1 MNPQRTPRNPRGTP
15 GNPRGRPDNPRGTPG
30 NPRGAPGLLGR
41 ILLQTGAIDRGAL
54 TRALREQRQTGE
66 RLGTTLVRMKACG
79 EEEVAEALAR
89 QINLPYVPPPLKVGK
104 DALTRVGESLAR
116 SKTVLPLLVEDRVLR
131 LAMADPL
138 DLATADD
145 VQFRTGLR
153 VDPVVASPS
162 AISEALDRA
171 LGGGLRV
178 FVAALPGEEARAG
191 RDHARGEARAPA
203 VQLVDR
209 VLGEAVAVGASD
221 VHLERYG
228 GELRVRLRVDGVL
241 GHAVKLPRWSREAVL
256 SRVKILAGM
265 DISVKQR
272 PQDGGFTYDRD
283 GRHFRVRVSTIPV
296 DHGEKAVLRILDPGR
311 APADLEGV
319 GLAEE
324 DLAAVRGMLARRQGV
339 ILAAGPTGSGKSTT
353 LFGALGEL
361 DRKRQNVVTLE
372 DPIEYRLDG
381 VNQVQVRPKTGL
393 TFPVA
398 LRAVLRQDPDVVMVG
413 EIRDRETAEIAMAA
427 AVTGHLV
434 LSSIHTIDAPG
445 AIARL
450 LNMGVPA
457 YLVAG
462 GLSGVIAQRLVRR
475 ACPACRGTGRACDR
489 CEGGFRGRIGIFQV
503 LVMSDRLRDEAG
515 AGASTSALRELA
527 VAAGMGS
534 MAGDA
539 RRKLAEGLTTPHEV
553 GRVIGGRSAARLAC
567 EGCGEELPPTCLGCP
582 WCGAPRVPT
591 CACGRE
597 LKSAWRFCPDCL
609 RPATPADGASAPP
622 AP

>member
-1 MNPQRTPRNPRGTP
+1 MITREAR
-15 GNPRGRPDNPRGTPG
+15 
-30 NPRGAPGLLGR
+30 A
-41 ILLQTGAIDRGAL
+41 
-54 TRALREQRQTGE
+54 RALEEQRQTGE
-66 RLGTTLVRMKACG
+66 RLGTTLVRLKACG
-79 EEEVAEALAR
+79 EEDVAQALAR
-89 QINLPYVPPPLKVGK
+89 QLSLPYVPPPLEAGK
-104 DALTRVGESLAR
+104 EALPRVGENLAR
-116 SKTVLPLLVEDRVLR
+116 SNTVLPLQIGDRTLR

-138 DLATADD
+138 DLATADN

-153 VDPVVASPS
+153 VEPVVASRS
-162 AISEALDRA
+162 AIAEALDRT
-171 LGGGLRV
+171 LGDGLQV
-178 FVAALPGEEARAG
+178 FVAALPGDGSRADRRGYGRGRTEEA
-191 RDHARGEARAPA
+191 PV

-209 VLGEAVAVGASD
+209 ILAEAVAMGASD
-221 VHLERYG
+221 VHLERH
-228 GELRVRLRVDGVL
+228 GEDLRVRLRVDGVL
-241 GHAVKLPRWSREAVL
+241 RDVVELPSWSREAVL
-256 SRVKILAGM
+256 SRVKILGGM
-265 DISVKQR
+265 DIAIKQR
-272 PQDGGFTYDRD
+272 PQDGGFTYDRE
-283 GRHFRVRVSTIPV
+283 GRHFRVRVSMIPV
-296 DHGEKAVLRILDPGR
+296 DQGEKAVLRILDPGR

-319 GLAEE
+319 GLGEE
-324 DLAAVRGMLARRQGV
+324 DLAVVRQILARRQGV

-353 LFGALGEL
+353 LFGALSEL
-361 DRKRQNVVTLE
+361 DRKRQNIVTLE
-372 DPIEYRLDG
+372 DPIEYRVDG
-381 VNQVQVRPKTGL
+381 VNQVQVRPKAGL

-475 ACPACRGTGRACDR
+475 ACPACRGAGGSCDQ
-489 CEGGFRGRIGIFQV
+489 CEEGFSGRIGIFQV
-503 LVMSDRLRDEAG
+503 LVMTDRLRDEVN

-534 MAGDA
+534 MAADA

-553 GRVIGGRSAARLAC
+553 GRVIGGGAAIRLSCA
-567 EGCGEELPPTCLGCP
+567 GCRREIPPTCLGCP
-582 WCGAPRVPT
+582 HCGAPRVLT

-597 LKSAWRFCPDCL
+597 LKRGWRFCPDCL
-609 RPATPADGASAPP
+609 RPATPPPGSSVPHAP
-622 AP
+622 

>member
-1 MNPQRTPRNPRGTP
+1 MNPQSTP
-15 GNPRGRPDNPRGTPG
+15 GNPRSTPK
-30 NPRGAPGLLGR
+30 LLGR
-41 ILLQTGAIDRGAL
+41 ILLDTGAIARGAL
-54 TRALREQRQTGE
+54 TRALHEQRQTGE

-79 EEEVAEALAR
+79 EEEVAQALAR
-89 QINLPYVPPPLKVGK
+89 QLNLPYVPPPLEAGE
-104 DALTRVGESLAR
+104 DALPRVGESLAR
-116 SKTVLPLLVEDRVLR
+116 SKTVLPLLVEERVLR
-131 LAMADPL
+131 LAMGDPL

-153 VDPVVASPS
+153 VEPVVASRS

-171 LGGGLRV
+171 LGGGLQV
-178 FVAALPGEEARAG
+178 FVAALPGEASREG
-191 RDHARGEARAPA
+191 RGYVRGEAQAPA

-209 VLGEAVAVGASD
+209 VLSEAVAVGASD
-221 VHLERYG
+221 VHLERH
-228 GELRVRLRVDGVL
+228 GEQLRVRLRVDGVL
-241 GHAVKLPRWSREAVL
+241 RHAVKLPKWSREAVL
-256 SRVKILAGM
+256 SRVKILGGM

-272 PQDGGFTYDRD
+272 PQDGGFTYDRE

-296 DHGEKAVLRILDPGR
+296 DQGEKAVLRILDPGR
-311 APADLEGV
+311 APTDLEEV
-319 GLAEE
+319 GLGEE

-381 VNQVQVRPKTGL
+381 VNQVQVRPKAGL

-475 ACPACRGTGRACDR
+475 ACPACRGTGRACDQ
-489 CEGGFRGRIGIFQV
+489 CQGGFRGRIGIFQV
-503 LVMSDRLRDEAG
+503 LVMTDRLRDEVG

-527 VAAGMGS
+527 LAAGMGS

-553 GRVIGGRSAARLAC
+553 GRVIGGAATTRLAC
-567 EGCGEELPPTCLGCP
+567 AECGEELPPGCLGCP

-597 LKSAWRFCPDCL
+597 LKGAWRFCPDCL
-609 RPATPADGASAPP
+609 RPATHASGASAPP

>member
-1 MNPQRTPRNPRGTP
+1 MNTRSTPK
-15 GNPRGRPDNPRGTPG
+15 
-30 NPRGAPGLLGR
+30 LLGR
-41 ILLQTGAIDRGAL
+41 LLLDTGAITREAL
-54 TRALREQRQTGE
+54 SRALEEQRQTGE

-79 EEEVAEALAR
+79 EEDVARGLAR
-89 QINLPYVPPPLKVGK
+89 QLNLAYVPPPLEAHG
-104 DALTRVGESLAR
+104 DALPRVGEGLAR
-116 SKTVLPLLVEDRVLR
+116 ANSVLPLGVANRVLR

-153 VDPVVASPS
+153 VEPVVASRS
-162 AISEALDRA
+162 AIAEALDRM
-171 LGGGLRV
+171 LGDGLQV
-178 FVAALPGEEARAG
+178 YVAALPGEEGRAG
-191 RDHARGEARAPA
+191 RGYGARGSRAAPA

-209 VLGEAVAVGASD
+209 ILAEAVAVGASD
-221 VHLERYG
+221 VHLERI
-228 GELRVRLRVDGVL
+228 GEDLWVRLRVDGVL
-241 GHAVKLPRWSREAVL
+241 RQAVELPKWSREAVL
-256 SRVKILAGM
+256 SRVKILGGM
-265 DISVKQR
+265 DISVKQL
-272 PQDGGFTYDRD
+272 PQDGGFTYERTD
-283 GRHFRVRVSTIPV
+283 RHFRVRVSTLPV
-296 DHGEKAVLRILDPGR
+296 DQGEKAVLRILDPGR

-319 GLAEE
+319 GLVED
-324 DLAAVRGMLARRQGV
+324 DLAAVRGMIARRQGV
-339 ILAAGPTGSGKSTT
+339 ILASGPTGSGKSTT

-361 DRKRQNVVTLE
+361 DRRRQNIVTLE

-381 VNQVQVRPKTGL
+381 INQVQVRPKAGL

-434 LSSIHTIDAPG
+434 LSTLHTIDAPG

-475 ACPACRGTGRACDR
+475 ACPACRGVGRACDH
-489 CEGGFRGRIGIFQV
+489 CEEGFRGRIGLFQV
-503 LVMSDRLRDEAG
+503 LVMTDRLRDQVN
-515 AGASTSALRELA
+515 AGASTAALRELA

-534 MAGDA
+534 MEGDA

-553 GRVIGGRSAARLAC
+553 GRVIGRAAAAPHSC
-567 EGCGEELPPTCLGCP
+567 AGCGEEVPPACLGCP
-582 WCGAPRVPT
+582 YCGAPRAPT
-591 CACGRE
+591 CACDRE
-597 LKSAWRFCPDCL
+597 LKPGWRFCPDCL
-609 RPATPADGASAPP
+609 RPATPAEEASASR
-622 AP
+622 AR

>member
-1 MNPQRTPRNPRGTP
+1 MNPQSTPRNPRSR
-15 GNPRGRPDNPRGTPG
+15 PR
-30 NPRGAPGLLGR
+30 LLGR
-41 ILLQTGAIDRGAL
+41 ILLDTGAIAREAL
-54 TRALREQRQTGE
+54 TRALQEQRQTGD
-66 RLGTTLVRMKACG
+66 RLGTTLVRMRACG
-79 EEEVAEALAR
+79 EEEVAQALAR
-89 QINLPYVPPPLKVGK
+89 QLNLPYVPPPLEAGE
-104 DALTRVGESLAR
+104 DALPRVGESLAR
-116 SKTVLPLLVEDRVLR
+116 SKTVLPLHAEDRMLR

-153 VDPVVASPS
+153 VEPVVASPS

-171 LGGGLRV
+171 LGGGLQV
-178 FVAALPGEEARAG
+178 FVAALPGEESASR
-191 RDHARGEARAPA
+191 RYVRREAQAPA

-221 VHLERYG
+221 VHLERHG

-241 GHAVKLPRWSREAVL
+241 RHAVKLPKWSREAVL
-256 SRVKILAGM
+256 SRVKILGGM

-272 PQDGGFTYDRD
+272 PQDGGFTYDHK

-311 APADLEGV
+311 APTDLEEV
-319 GLAEE
+319 GLGGD
-324 DLAAVRGMLARRQGV
+324 DLATVRGMLARRQGV

-381 VNQVQVRPKTGL
+381 VNQVQVRPKAGL

-445 AIARL
+445 ALARL

-475 ACPACRGTGRACDR
+475 ACPACRGTGRACDQ
-489 CEGGFRGRIGIFQV
+489 CDGGFRGRIGIFQV
-503 LVMSDRLRDEAG
+503 LVMTDRLRDEVG
-515 AGASTSALRELA
+515 AGASTSVLRELA

-553 GRVIGGRSAARLAC
+553 GRVIGGGAATQLAC
-567 EGCGEELPPTCLGCP
+567 EECGEELPPTSLGCP

-597 LKSAWRFCPDCL
+597 LKGAWRFCPECL
-609 RPATPADGASAPP
+609 RPATPAVGASAPP

>member
-1 MNPQRTPRNPRGTP
+1 MNPRSTPTTPRSTP
-15 GNPRGRPDNPRGTPG
+15 K
-30 NPRGAPGLLGR
+30 LLGR
-41 ILLQTGAIDRGAL
+41 ILVDTGAISRGAL
-54 TRALREQRQTGE
+54 KRALREQQQTGE
-66 RLGTTLVRMKACG
+66 RLGTTLVRMKVCD
-79 EEEVAEALAR
+79 EEDVARGLAR
-89 QINLPYVPPPLKVGK
+89 QLNLSYVQPPLEAGK
-104 DALTRVGESLAR
+104 DVLPRVGETLAR
-116 SKTVLPLLVEDRVLR
+116 ANTILPLSVEKRVLR

-145 VQFRTGLR
+145 VQFRTGLP
-153 VDPVVASPS
+153 VDPVVASRS

-171 LGGGLRV
+171 LGDGLQV
-178 FVAALPGEEARAG
+178 FVAALPGEEARSRRG
-191 RDHARGEARAPA
+191 YARGGTRAPA

-209 VLGEAVAVGASD
+209 ILGEAVAARASD
-221 VHLERYG
+221 VHLERNG
-228 GELRVRLRVDGVL
+228 DDLRVRLRVDGVL
-241 GHAVKLPRWSREAVL
+241 RQAVTLPKWSREAVL
-256 SRVKILAGM
+256 SRVKILGGM

-272 PQDGGFTYDRD
+272 PQDGGFTYDRE

-296 DHGEKAVLRILDPGR
+296 DQGEKAVLRILDPGR

-319 GLAEE
+319 GLGED
-324 DLAAVRGMLARRQGV
+324 DLAAVRVMLARRQGV

-361 DRKRQNVVTLE
+361 DRKRQNIVTLE
-372 DPIEYRLDG
+372 DPIEYRLGG
-381 VNQVQVRPKTGL
+381 VNQVQVRPKAGL

-475 ACPACRGTGRACDR
+475 ACPACRGVGRACDQ
-489 CEGGFRGRIGIFQV
+489 CEEGFRGRIGIFQV
-503 LVMSDRLRDEAG
+503 LVMTDHLRDEVG

-534 MAGDA
+534 LAGDA

-553 GRVIGGRSAARLAC
+553 GRVIGGAAAAQPTC
-567 EGCGEELPPTCLGCP
+567 ATCGEELPPTCLGCP
-582 WCGAPRVPT
+582 HCGAPRVPT

-609 RPATPADGASAPP
+609 RPATPAGGASAPLEP
-622 AP
+622 

>member
-1 MNPQRTPRNPRGTP
+1 MNTRGTP
-15 GNPRGRPDNPRGTPG
+15 K
-30 NPRGAPGLLGR
+30 LLGR
-41 ILLQTGAIDRGAL
+41 ILLDTGAIDR
-54 TRALREQRQTGE
+54 RALARALEEQRQTGE
-66 RLGTTLVRMKACG
+66 RLGATLVRMRACG
-79 EEEVAEALAR
+79 EEDVARGLAR
-89 QINLPYVPPPLKVGK
+89 QLSLPYAAPPLHVRD
-104 DALTRVGESLAR
+104 DALPRVGESLAR
-116 SKTVLPLLVEDRVLR
+116 AHSVLPLRVRDGALR

-138 DLATADD
+138 DLSTADD

-153 VDPVVASPS
+153 VEPMVASRA

-171 LGGGLRV
+171 LGDGLEV
-178 FVAALPGEEARAG
+178 FVAALPGERSRAG
-191 RDHARGEARAPA
+191 RGHGGEGAQAAPA

-209 VLGEAVAVGASD
+209 ILAEAVAVGASD
-221 VHLERYG
+221 VHLERH
-228 GELRVRLRVDGVL
+228 GEDLRVRLRVDGVL
-241 GHAVKLPRWSREAVL
+241 RGAVELPMWSREAVL
-256 SRVKILAGM
+256 SRVKILGGM

-272 PQDGGFTYDRD
+272 PQDGGFTYDRA

-296 DHGEKAVLRILDPGR
+296 DQGEKAVLRILDPGR

-319 GLAEE
+319 GMAEA

-361 DRKRQNVVTLE
+361 DRTRQNIVTLE

-381 VNQVQVRPKTGL
+381 VNQVQVRPKAGL

-398 LRAVLRQDPDVVMVG
+398 LRAVLRQDPDMVMVG

-475 ACPACRGTGRACDR
+475 ACPACRGVGRACDQ
-489 CEGGFRGRIGIFQV
+489 CEDGFRGRIGIFQV
-503 LVMSDRLRDEAG
+503 LVMTDRLRDAVG
-515 AGASTSALRELA
+515 SGASTSALRELA

-534 MAGDA
+534 MARDA
-539 RRKLAEGLTTPHEV
+539 RRKLAEALTTPHEV
-553 GRVIGGRSAARLAC
+553 GRVIGGAAATQLSCAAC
-567 EGCGEELPPTCLGCP
+567 GRDLPPDCVGCP
-582 WCGAPRVPT
+582 HCGVPRAPM

-597 LKSAWRFCPDCL
+597 LKGAWRFCPDCL
-609 RPATPADGASAPP
+609 RPVTPADEASAPP
-622 AP
+622 EP

>member
-1 MNPQRTPRNPRGTP
+1 MNAQTTPANPRRTPR
-15 GNPRGRPDNPRGTPG
+15 
-30 NPRGAPGLLGR
+30 LLGR
-41 ILLQTGAIDRGAL
+41 ILLDAGAIAREAL
-54 TRALREQRQTGE
+54 ARALEEQRQTGE

-79 EEEVAEALAR
+79 EEDVARALAR
-89 QINLPYVPPPLKVGK
+89 QLNLPYVPPPLEAGR
-104 DALTRVGESLAR
+104 DALPRVGEGLAR
-116 SKTVLPLLVEDRVLR
+116 SKTVLPLLVEERVLR
-131 LAMADPL
+131 LAMGDPL

-153 VDPVVASPS
+153 VEPVVASRS
-162 AISEALDRA
+162 AISDALDRA
-171 LGGGLRV
+171 LGGDLQV
-178 FVAALPGEEARAG
+178 FVAALPGEEARPG
-191 RDHARGEARAPA
+191 RGYARGEVQAPA

-209 VLGEAVAVGASD
+209 ILGEAVAVGASD
-221 VHLERYG
+221 VHLERQG
-228 GELRVRLRVDGVL
+228 DELRVRMRVDGVL
-241 GHAVKLPRWSREAVL
+241 RHAVELPRWSREAVL
-256 SRVKILAGM
+256 SRVKILGGM

-272 PQDGGFTYDRD
+272 PQDGGFTYDRE

-311 APADLEGV
+311 APTDLEGV
-319 GLAEE
+319 GLGED

-381 VNQVQVRPKTGL
+381 VNQVQVRPKAGL

-398 LRAVLRQDPDVVMVG
+398 LRSVLRQDPDVVMVG
-413 EIRDRETAEIAMAA
+413 EIRDRETAEIAIAA

-475 ACPACRGTGRACDR
+475 ACPACRGTGRGCDR
-489 CEGGFRGRIGIFQV
+489 CEDGFRGRIGIFQV
-503 LVMSDRLRDEAG
+503 LVMTDRLRDEVG

-527 VAAGMGS
+527 LAAGMGS

-553 GRVIGGRSAARLAC
+553 GRVIGGGAATRLAC
-567 EGCGEELPPTCLGCP
+567 AGCGEELPPTCLGCP
-582 WCGAPRVPT
+582 WCGAPRVAT

-597 LKSAWRFCPDCL
+597 LKGAWRFCPDCL
-609 RPATPADGASAPP
+609 RPATPPAGASAPA

>member
-1 MNPQRTPRNPRGTP
+1 MNPRNTPRTPRSTPR
-15 GNPRGRPDNPRGTPG
+15 
-30 NPRGAPGLLGR
+30 LLGR
-41 ILLQTGAIDRGAL
+41 ILLETGTITRRTL
-54 TRALREQRQTGE
+54 TRALDEQQQTGE
-66 RLGTTLVRMKACG
+66 RLGTTLVRIRACG
-79 EEEVAEALAR
+79 EEDVARGLAR
-89 QINLPYVPPPLKVGK
+89 QLNLPYVPPPLEAGK
-104 DALTRVGESLAR
+104 DALPRVGESLAR
-116 SKTVLPLLVEDRVLR
+116 ANAVLPLRMKERVLR

-153 VDPVVASPS
+153 VEPVVASRS

-171 LGGGLRV
+171 LGDGLQV

-191 RDHARGEARAPA
+191 RGYARRGDQAPA

-209 VLGEAVAVGASD
+209 ILGEAVALGASD
-221 VHLERYG
+221 VHLERDG

-241 GHAVKLPRWSREAVL
+241 RPAVKLPRWSREAVV
-256 SRVKILAGM
+256 SRVKILGGL

-272 PQDGGFTYDRD
+272 PQDGGFTYDRE
-283 GRHFRVRVSTIPV
+283 GRHFRVRASTIPV
-296 DHGEKAVLRILDPGR
+296 DQGEKAVLRILDPGR
-311 APADLEGV
+311 APSDLEGV
-319 GLAEE
+319 GLGED

-353 LFGALGEL
+353 LFSALGEL
-361 DRKRQNVVTLE
+361 DRERQNIVTLE
-372 DPIEYRLDG
+372 DPIEYRLEG
-381 VNQVQVRPKTGL
+381 VNQVQVRPKAGL

-450 LNMGVPA
+450 LNMGVPS

-475 ACPACRGTGRACDR
+475 ACPACRGVGRDCDK
-489 CEGGFRGRIGIFQV
+489 CEDGFRGRMGIFQV
-503 LVMSDRLRDEAG
+503 LAMTDRLRDEVG

-527 VAAGMGS
+527 VEAGMGS

-553 GRVIGGRSAARLAC
+553 GRVIGGAAATQFAC
-567 EGCGEELPPTCLGCP
+567 QGCGEELPPTGVGCP
-582 WCGAPRVPT
+582 WCGLPRVST

-597 LKSAWRFCPDCL
+597 LERGWRFCPDCL
-609 RPATPADGASAPP
+609 RPATPAPDASAAP

>member
-1 MNPQRTPRNPRGTP
+1 MNTRSTPK
-15 GNPRGRPDNPRGTPG
+15 
-30 NPRGAPGLLGR
+30 LLGR
-41 ILLQTGAIDRGAL
+41 ILLDTGAITR
-54 TRALREQRQTGE
+54 RALARALEEQQQTGE
-66 RLGTTLVRMKACG
+66 RLGTTLVRTKACG
-79 EEEVAEALAR
+79 EEDVAQGLAR
-89 QINLPYVPPPLKVGK
+89 QLNLPYVPPPLEARD
-104 DALTRVGESLAR
+104 DALQRVGESLAR
-116 SKTVLPLLVEDRVLR
+116 SNGVLPLRVADQVLR

-153 VDPVVASPS
+153 VEPVVASRS
-162 AISEALDRA
+162 AIAEALDRA
-171 LGGGLRV
+171 LGEGLQV
-178 FVAALPGEEARAG
+178 FVAALPGQEGRPGRGYDRGGART
-191 RDHARGEARAPA
+191 APA

-209 VLGEAVAVGASD
+209 ILAEAVTVGASD
-221 VHLERYG
+221 VHLERN
-228 GELRVRLRVDGVL
+228 GEDLQVRLRVDGVL
-241 GHAVKLPRWSREAVL
+241 GHSVKLPRWSREAVL
-256 SRVKILAGM
+256 SRVKIVAGM

-272 PQDGGFTYDRD
+272 PQDGGFTYDRED
-283 GRHFRVRVSTIPV
+283 RHFRVRVSTIPV
-296 DHGEKAVLRILDPGR
+296 DHGEKAVLRILDAGR
-311 APADLEGV
+311 APTDLEGV
-319 GLAEE
+319 GLGEA

-361 DRKRQNVVTLE
+361 DRKRQNIVTLE

-381 VNQVQVRPKTGL
+381 VSQVQVRPKAGL

-475 ACPACRGTGRACDR
+475 ACPACRGVGRACDQ
-489 CEGGFRGRIGIFQV
+489 CEEGFRGRIGIFEV
-503 LVMSDRLRDEAG
+503 LAMTDRLRDEVG

-553 GRVIGGRSAARLAC
+553 GRVIGGGAATLLSCA
-567 EGCGEELPPTCLGCP
+567 GCGEELPPTCLGCP
-582 WCGAPRVPT
+582 HCGAPRAPT

-597 LKSAWRFCPDCL
+597 LKGAWRFCPDCL
-609 RPATPADGASAPP
+609 RPATPVAGSSAPP

>member
-1 MNPQRTPRNPRGTP
+1 MNT
-15 GNPRGRPDNPRGTPG
+15 
-30 NPRGAPGLLGR
+30 RGAPKLLGR
-41 ILLQTGAIDRGAL
+41 LLLENGATTRGAL
-54 TRALREQRQTGE
+54 ASALEEQRQTGE

-79 EEEVAEALAR
+79 EEDVAQALAV
-89 QINLPYVPPPLKVGK
+89 QLNLPYAPPPLQPGMDV
-104 DALTRVGESLAR
+104 LPRVGEDLAR
-116 SKTVLPLLVEDRVLR
+116 SNMVLPLELANRTLR

-138 DLATADD
+138 DLATVDN

-153 VDPVVASPS
+153 VEPLVASRS
-162 AISEALDRA
+162 AIAEALDRA
-171 LGGGLRV
+171 LGDGLHV
-178 FVAALPGEEARAG
+178 FVAALPGEGVPRSGRRGHGRERTEA
-191 RDHARGEARAPA
+191 APV

-209 VLGEAVAVGASD
+209 ILDEAVAVGASD
-221 VHLERYG
+221 VHLERH
-228 GELRVRLRVDGVL
+228 GEDLRVRLRVDGVL
-241 GHAVKLPRWSREAVL
+241 RDVVELPSWSRGAVL
-256 SRVKILAGM
+256 SRIKILGGM

-272 PQDGGFTYDRD
+272 PQDGGFTYERA
-283 GRHFRVRVSTIPV
+283 RKHLSVRVSTIPV
-296 DHGEKAVLRILDPGR
+296 GRGEKAVLRILDPGR
-311 APADLEGV
+311 APGNLDGV
-319 GLAEE
+319 GFGEE
-324 DLAAVRGMLARRQGV
+324 DLAAVRRLLATRQGV

-361 DRKRQNVVTLE
+361 DRTRQNIVTLE

-381 VNQVQVRPKTGL
+381 VNQVQVRPKAGL

-475 ACPACRGTGRACDR
+475 ACPSCRGVGGSCDQ
-489 CEGGFRGRIGIFQV
+489 CDGGFRGRIGLFQV
-503 LVMSDRLRDEAG
+503 LVMTDRLRDEVI

-534 MAGDA
+534 MAEDA

-553 GRVIGGRSAARLAC
+553 GRVIGGSAAAGLPCAN
-567 EGCGEELPPTCLGCP
+567 CGEELPFTCQGCP
-582 WCGAPRVPT
+582 HCGVPRT
-591 CACGRE
+591 LACACGRE
-597 LKSAWRFCPDCL
+597 LERGWRFCPDCL
-609 RPATPADGASAPP
+609 RPAPASP
-622 AP
+622 

>member
-1 MNPQRTPRNPRGTP
+1 MRVNPRSTPRNPRSTP
-15 GNPRGRPDNPRGTPG
+15 K
-30 NPRGAPGLLGR
+30 LLGQ
-41 ILLQTGAIDRGAL
+41 ILLDTGAIGPEAL
-54 TRALREQRQTGE
+54 ARALQEQQQTGE

-79 EEEVAEALAR
+79 EEDVARGLAR
-89 QINLPYVPPPLKVGK
+89 QLNLPYAPPPLEAGK
-104 DALTRVGESLAR
+104 DTLPRVGEGLAH
-116 SKTVLPLLVEDRVLR
+116 SKTVLPLLVEERVLR

-153 VDPVVASPS
+153 VEPVVASRS

-171 LGGGLRV
+171 LGDGLQV
-178 FVAALPGEEARAG
+178 FVAALPAEEARTG
-191 RDHARGEARAPA
+191 RGYGRGEVQAPA

-209 VLGEAVAVGASD
+209 ILGEAVAVGASD
-221 VHLERYG
+221 VHLERH
-228 GELRVRLRVDGVL
+228 GEDLRVRLRVDGVL
-241 GHAVKLPRWSREAVL
+241 RDPVRLPKWSREAVL

-265 DISVKQR
+265 DIAVKQL
-272 PQDGGFTYDRD
+272 PQDGGFTYDRTD
-283 GRHFRVRVSTIPV
+283 RHFRVRVSTIPV
-296 DHGEKAVLRILDPGR
+296 DQGEKAVLRMLDPGR
-311 APADLEGV
+311 APTDLEGV
-319 GLAEE
+319 GLGEK

-361 DRKRQNVVTLE
+361 DRKRQNIVTLE

-381 VNQVQVRPKTGL
+381 VNQVQVRPKAGL
-393 TFPVA
+393 TFPVS

-434 LSSIHTIDAPG
+434 LSTIHTIDAPG

-489 CEGGFRGRIGIFQV
+489 CEEGFSGRIGLFQV
-503 LVMSDRLRDEAG
+503 LVMTDRLRDQVT

-534 MAGDA
+534 MAADA
-539 RRKLAEGLTTPHEV
+539 RRKMAEGLTTPHEV
-553 GRVIGGRSAARLAC
+553 GRVIGGGAAARLVCA
-567 EGCGEELPPTCLGCP
+567 GCGEELPPTCLGCP
-582 WCGAPRVPT
+582 RCGELRVPT
-591 CACGRE
+591 CSCGRE
-597 LKSAWRFCPDCL
+597 LKAEWRFCPDCL
-609 RPATPADGASAPP
+609 RPATPAPGASAPP

>member
-1 MNPQRTPRNPRGTP
+1 VNPQSTP
-15 GNPRGRPDNPRGTPG
+15 GNPRSTPK
-30 NPRGAPGLLGR
+30 LLGR
-41 ILLQTGAIDRGAL
+41 ILLDTGAIGRGAL
-54 TRALREQRQTGE
+54 TRALQEQQQTGE

-79 EEEVAEALAR
+79 EEEVAQALAR
-89 QINLPYVPPPLKVGK
+89 QLNLPYARPPLEAGE
-104 DALTRVGESLAR
+104 DALPRVGESLAR
-116 SKTVLPLLVEDRVLR
+116 SKTVLPLLVEERVLR
-131 LAMADPL
+131 LAMGDPL

-153 VDPVVASPS
+153 VEPVVASRS

-171 LGGGLRV
+171 LGGGLQV
-178 FVAALPGEEARAG
+178 FVAALPGEDAREG
-191 RDHARGEARAPA
+191 RGYARGEAQAPA

-209 VLGEAVAVGASD
+209 VLSEAVAVGASD
-221 VHLERYG
+221 VHLERH
-228 GELRVRLRVDGVL
+228 GEQLRVRLRVDGVL
-241 GHAVKLPRWSREAVL
+241 RHAVKLPKWSREAVL
-256 SRVKILAGM
+256 SRVKILGGM

-272 PQDGGFTYDRD
+272 PQDGGFTYDRE

-296 DHGEKAVLRILDPGR
+296 DQGEKAVLRILDPGR
-311 APADLEGV
+311 APTDLEEV
-319 GLAEE
+319 GLGEE
-324 DLAAVRGMLARRQGV
+324 DLAAVRDMLARRQGV

-381 VNQVQVRPKTGL
+381 VNQVQVRPKAGL

-475 ACPACRGTGRACDR
+475 ACPACRGTGRACDQ
-489 CEGGFRGRIGIFQV
+489 CKGGFRGRIGIFQV
-503 LVMSDRLRDEAG
+503 LVMTDRLRDEVG
-515 AGASTSALRELA
+515 AGASTSALREFAL
-527 VAAGMGS
+527 AAGMGS

-553 GRVIGGRSAARLAC
+553 GRVIGGAATIGLAC
-567 EGCGEELPPTCLGCP
+567 AGCGEELPATCLGCP

-597 LKSAWRFCPDCL
+597 LKGAWRFCPDCL
-609 RPATPADGASAPP
+609 RAATPASVASAPP

>member
-1 MNPQRTPRNPRGTP
+1 MNTRSTSASPRSGPK
-15 GNPRGRPDNPRGTPG
+15 
-30 NPRGAPGLLGR
+30 LLGR
-41 ILLQTGAIDRGAL
+41 ILLDTGATTEEAL
-54 TRALREQRQTGE
+54 ARALREQRRTGE

-79 EEEVAEALAR
+79 EEDVARGLAR
-89 QINLPYVPPPLKVGK
+89 QLNLSYAAPPLEAGE
-104 DALTRVGESLAR
+104 DALPRVGERLAR
-116 SKTVLPLLVEDRVLR
+116 ANTVLPLLMGDGALR

-153 VDPVVASPS
+153 VEPVVASRS

-171 LGGGLRV
+171 LGDDLKV
-178 FVAALPGEEARAG
+178 FVAALPGEEGRAG
-191 RDHARGEARAPA
+191 RGYAREGARAPA

-209 VLGEAVAVGASD
+209 VLAEAVALGASD
-221 VHLERYG
+221 VHVERD
-228 GELRVRLRVDGVL
+228 GEDVRVRLRVDGVL
-241 GHAVKLPRWSREAVL
+241 RHAVELPRWSREAVL
-256 SRVKILAGM
+256 SRVKILGGM
-265 DISVKQR
+265 DISVKRR
-272 PQDGGFTYDRD
+272 PQDGGFTYDRE
-283 GRHFRVRVSTIPV
+283 GRRFRVRVSTIPV
-296 DHGEKAVLRILDPGR
+296 HRGEKAVLRILDPGR
-311 APADLEGV
+311 APTDLEGV
-319 GLAEE
+319 GLGEE
-324 DLAAVRGMLARRQGV
+324 DLAGVRGMLARRQGV

-361 DRKRQNVVTLE
+361 DRRSQNIVTLE
-372 DPIEYRLDG
+372 DPIEYRVDG
-381 VNQVQVRPKTGL
+381 VNQVQVRPKSGL

-413 EIRDRETAEIAMAA
+413 EIRDRETAEIAMAT

-445 AIARL
+445 AISRL

-457 YLVAG
+457 HLVAA

-475 ACPACRGTGRACDR
+475 ACPACRGVGRVCDL
-489 CEGGFRGRIGIFQV
+489 CEDGFRGRIGIFQV
-503 LVMSDRLRDEAG
+503 LVMTDRLRDEVG

-534 MAGDA
+534 MAADA

-553 GRVIGGRSAARLAC
+553 GRVIGGGAATQVAC
-567 EGCGEELPPTCLGCP
+567 AECAAELPPNSLGCP
-582 WCGAPRVPT
+582 YCGTPRAPT

-597 LKSAWRFCPDCL
+597 LKGGWRFCPDCL
-609 RPATPADGASAPP
+609 RPATPSAPP
-622 AP
+622 GP

>member
-1 MNPQRTPRNPRGTP
+1 MNTRGTP
-15 GNPRGRPDNPRGTPG
+15 K
-30 NPRGAPGLLGR
+30 LLGR
-41 ILLQTGAIDRGAL
+41 LLLDGGVITRGAL
-54 TRALREQRQTGE
+54 ARALEAQQQTGE
-66 RLGTTLVRMKACG
+66 RLGSTLVRMKACG
-79 EEEVAEALAR
+79 EEDVAQALAR
-89 QINLPYVPPPLKVGK
+89 QLSLPYVPPPLEAGR
-104 DALTRVGESLAR
+104 DALPRVGENLAR
-116 SKTVLPLLVEDRVLR
+116 SNTVLPLRIGDRTLC

-153 VDPVVASPS
+153 VEPVVASRS
-162 AISEALDRA
+162 AIAQALDRT
-171 LGGGLRV
+171 LGDGLQV
-178 FVAALPGEEARAG
+178 FVAALPGEGGLRADRRGYGRGRTEA
-191 RDHARGEARAPA
+191 APA

-209 VLGEAVAVGASD
+209 IVDEAVAVGASD
-221 VHLERYG
+221 VHLERH
-228 GELRVRLRVDGVL
+228 GEDLRVRLRVDGVL
-241 GHAVKLPRWSREAVL
+241 RDVVELPGWSRGAVL
-256 SRVKILAGM
+256 SRVKILGGM
-265 DISVKQR
+265 DIAVKQR
-272 PQDGGFTYDRD
+272 PQDGGFTYDRE

-296 DHGEKAVLRILDPGR
+296 DQGEKAVLRILDPGR
-311 APADLEGV
+311 APANLEEV
-319 GLAEE
+319 GLGEE
-324 DLAAVRGMLARRQGV
+324 DLAMVRQMLARRQGV

-361 DRKRQNVVTLE
+361 DRKRQNIVTLE
-372 DPIEYRLDG
+372 DPIEYRVDG
-381 VNQVQVRPKTGL
+381 VNQVQVRPKAGL

-462 GLSGVIAQRLVRR
+462 GLSAVIAQRLVRR
-475 ACPACRGTGRACDR
+475 ACPACRGAGGACDQ
-489 CEGGFRGRIGIFQV
+489 CDEGFRGRIGIFQV
-503 LVMSDRLRDEAG
+503 LAMTDRLRDEVN

-527 VAAGMGS
+527 VAGGMGS

-539 RRKLAEGLTTPHEV
+539 RRKMAEGLTTPHEV
-553 GRVIGGRSAARLAC
+553 GRVIGGGAATGPAC
-567 EGCGEELPPTCLGCP
+567 ATCGEELAPNCAGCP
-582 WCGAPRVPT
+582 YCGAPRVLA
-591 CACGRE
+591 CACGLE
-597 LKSAWRFCPDCL
+597 LKRAWRFCPECL
-609 RPATPADGASAPP
+609 RPATPSPRSSAPH

>member
-1 MNPQRTPRNPRGTP
+1 MNAQTTPANPRRTPR
-15 GNPRGRPDNPRGTPG
+15 
-30 NPRGAPGLLGR
+30 LLGR
-41 ILLQTGAIDRGAL
+41 ILLDAGAIAREAL
-54 TRALREQRQTGE
+54 ARALEEQRQTGE

-79 EEEVAEALAR
+79 EEDVARALAR
-89 QINLPYVPPPLKVGK
+89 QLNLPYVPPPLEAGR
-104 DALTRVGESLAR
+104 DALPRVGEGLAR
-116 SKTVLPLLVEDRVLR
+116 SKTVLPLLVEERVLR
-131 LAMADPL
+131 LAMGDPL

-153 VDPVVASPS
+153 VEPVVASRS
-162 AISEALDRA
+162 AISDALDRA
-171 LGGGLRV
+171 LGGDLQV
-178 FVAALPGEEARAG
+178 FVAALPGEEARPG
-191 RDHARGEARAPA
+191 RGYARGEVQAPA

-209 VLGEAVAVGASD
+209 ILGEAVAVGASD
-221 VHLERYG
+221 VHLERQG
-228 GELRVRLRVDGVL
+228 DELRVRMRVDGVL
-241 GHAVKLPRWSREAVL
+241 RHAVELPRWSREAVL
-256 SRVKILAGM
+256 SRVKILGGM

-272 PQDGGFTYDRD
+272 PQDGGFTYDRE

-311 APADLEGV
+311 APTDLEGV
-319 GLAEE
+319 GLGED

-381 VNQVQVRPKTGL
+381 VNQVQVRPKAGL

-398 LRAVLRQDPDVVMVG
+398 LRSVLRQDPDVVMVG
-413 EIRDRETAEIAMAA
+413 EIRDRETAEIAIAA

-475 ACPACRGTGRACDR
+475 ACPACRGTGRGCDR
-489 CEGGFRGRIGIFQV
+489 CEDGFRGRIGIFQV
-503 LVMSDRLRDEAG
+503 LVMTDRLRDEVG

-527 VAAGMGS
+527 LAAGMGS

-553 GRVIGGRSAARLAC
+553 GRVIGGGAATRPAC
-567 EGCGEELPPTCLGCP
+567 AGCGEELPPTCLGCP
-582 WCGAPRVPT
+582 WCGAPRVAT
-591 CACGRE
+591 CACGQE
-597 LKSAWRFCPDCL
+597 LKGAWRFCPDCL
-609 RPATPADGASAPP
+609 RPATPPAGASAPA

>member
-1 MNPQRTPRNPRGTP
+1 MNPRSTPRNPQRTPGTP
-15 GNPRGRPDNPRGTPG
+15 RSTPK
-30 NPRGAPGLLGR
+30 LLGR
-41 ILLQTGAIDRGAL
+41 ILLDTGAITRGVLKGAL
-54 TRALREQRQTGE
+54 QEQQQTGE

-79 EEEVAEALAR
+79 EEDVARGLAR
-89 QINLPYVPPPLKVGK
+89 QLNLPYVPPPLEAGK
-104 DALTRVGESLAR
+104 DALPRVGENLAR
-116 SKTVLPLLVEDRVLR
+116 SSSVLPLLVEERVLR

-153 VDPVVASPS
+153 VEPVVASRS
-162 AISEALDRA
+162 AISDALDRT
-171 LGGGLRV
+171 LGDGLQV
-178 FVAALPGEEARAG
+178 FVAALPGEEARTG
-191 RDHARGEARAPA
+191 RGYARGRARAPA

-221 VHLERYG
+221 VHLERHG
-228 GELRVRLRVDGVL
+228 EELRVRLRVDGVL
-241 GHAVKLPRWSREAVL
+241 RHAVKLPAWSREAVL
-256 SRVKILAGM
+256 SRVKILGGM

-272 PQDGGFTYDRD
+272 PQDGGFTYDRE

-296 DHGEKAVLRILDPGR
+296 DQGEKAVLRILDPGR
-311 APADLEGV
+311 APADLEEV
-319 GLAEE
+319 GLGEE
-324 DLAAVRGMLARRQGV
+324 DLAAVRVMLARRQGV

-361 DRKRQNVVTLE
+361 DGKRQNIVTLE

-381 VNQVQVRPKTGL
+381 VNQVQVRPKAGL

-475 ACPACRGTGRACDR
+475 ACPACRGVGRSCDQ
-489 CEGGFRGRIGIFQV
+489 CQDGFRGRIGIFQV
-503 LVMSDRLRDEAG
+503 LGMTDRLRDEVG

-534 MAGDA
+534 MAADA

-553 GRVIGGRSAARLAC
+553 GRVIGGGATTRLAC
-567 EGCGEELPPTCLGCP
+567 TACGEELPPTCLGCP
-582 WCGAPRVPT
+582 WCGTPRVPT

-597 LKSAWRFCPDCL
+597 LKRGWRFCPDCL
-609 RPATPADGASAPP
+609 RPATPAAGESAPA